1 MKKFLIGFGIAGIV
15 YFIINKIIEKKTY
28 TEIESCEDC
37 PIYVENNGD
46 NMKYQYKD

>member
-15 YFIINKIIEKKTY
+15 YFIIAKIIEKKTY

-37 PIYVENNGD
+37 PVYVENDGD
-46 NMKYQYKD
+46 NVEYQYED